1 MGGLGRLRRN
11 LGQGFSENRRQD
23 EPKMSEV
30 SAKLDQERPK
40 LAYVGVK
47 MATWCSTW
55 ALLGRFGIDFWLV
68 LRSCFDIGDL

>member
-1 MGGLGRLRRN
+1 MD
-11 LGQGFSENRRQD
+11 QGVSENRRQD

-40 LAYVGVK
+40 LDHVGAK

-55 ALLGRFGIDFWLV
+55 SVLDRFGVDLGRILESFL
-68 LRSCFDIGDL
+68 DIGEL